1 MLQAVS
7 LSLVEFLDREVL
19 SDGEVRR
26 LVGWQA
32 TVLIDLLRRQCITVR
47 YAERVLFNLD
57 VVQRLER
64 RRLKDCVEI
73 VDWGMQL
80 EDWEV
85 HTPERLPEALS
96 TIGQL
101 AQGLLA
107 KVRKRKT
114 GNQTLVKPQRYTGTR
129 PVRA

>member
-64 RRLKDCVEI
+64 RCLKDCVEI

-107 KVRKRKT
+107 KVGKRKT
-114 GNQTLVKPQRYTGTR
+114 GNQTVKPQRYTGTR